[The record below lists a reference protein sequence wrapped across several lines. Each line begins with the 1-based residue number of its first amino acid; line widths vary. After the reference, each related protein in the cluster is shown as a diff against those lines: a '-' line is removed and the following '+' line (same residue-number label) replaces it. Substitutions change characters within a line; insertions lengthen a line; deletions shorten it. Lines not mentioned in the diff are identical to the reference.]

1 MWAFVFQERKQ
12 LLGMMDQEHQTEL
25 NEEEF
30 LLKLE
35 QDEETENLRK
45 VCVLNHIVIRTTL
58 SSIPSGRYV
67 SSITSLYLLPCPQ
80 LHHYTLYLVLN
91 HITKLI
97 TLSSITLGRYV
108 SSITSLYLIPCPQS
122 PQEGTCPQS
131 CPQSHRYTYYPVLYP
146 LRKVCVLNHI

>member
-67 SSITSLYLLPCPQ
+67 SSNYVIILT
-80 LHHYTLYLVLN
+80 TL
-91 HITKLI
+91 
-97 TLSSITLGRYV
+97 
-108 SSITSLYLIPCPQS
+108 SSITSLYFIPCPQS
-122 PQEGTCPQS
+122 
-131 CPQSHRYTYYPVLYP
+131 H
-146 LRKVCVLNHI
+146 H